1 MLGIGVKKRDCSEKK
16 KEEWMIYVAKSGSVY
31 WEECRC
37 KITWVIWITGFVEK
51 KGSNLIAHTV
61 L

>member
-31 WEECRC
+31 WE
-37 KITWVIWITGFVEK
+37 KNAGVK
-51 KGSNLIAHTV
+51 
-61 L
+61 